1 MTHTLTGTVHQLV
14 SGEEGFEYENE
25 CNTPRSING
34 FRKKKKNHNN
44 MACGH
49 CWECGLHNRIFLTTA
64 QDFQR
69 DPSIIH
75 PLEISH
81 LSTRMQANPLTHFY
95 NQYKYKIIIYTS
107 AHTPGVRPVAS

>member
-81 LSTRMQANPLTHFY
+81 LSTRMQANPLPPHLLPPPCARALS
-95 NQYKYKIIIYTS
+95 I
-107 AHTPGVRPVAS
+107 GVTRTVSKAPF